1 MAELGGVFTFTV
13 LVSNVKQKCSV
24 FKSRLKVL
32 RSSADLQ
39 SYDSE
44 FQTEGALTQNA
55 FANNVSDIRGTTS
68 NSLSADRRVRA
79 GWYS

>member
-1 MAELGGVFTFTV
+1 M
-13 LVSNVKQKCSV
+13 SNSSV
-24 FKSRLKVL
+24 FKSRKKVL

-39 SYDSE
+39 LYDSE

-55 FANNVSDIRGTTS
+55 FRDNHVSDIRGTVS
-68 NSLSADRRVRA
+68 NSLSADCRVRV

>member
-1 MAELGGVFTFTV
+1 MAN
-13 LVSNVKQKCSV
+13 SSV

-39 SYDSE
+39 LYDSE
-44 FQTEGALTQNA
+44 FQTDGVLTQNA
-55 FANNVSDIRGTTS
+55 FADDVSDIRGTVS
-68 NSLSADRRVRA
+68 NSLSADRRVRV